1 MDATAQTRSDN
12 PMLGITII
20 VVSVFAMAFADAVV
34 KLVSSSLSIWQVFLV
49 RSLFGVPVLLLI
61 ARATRVGFSLKR
73 PGWAI
78 LRSVLLVSTWIA
90 YYASLPVLNL
100 SVAAIAVYTNPI
112 IIALLSAWLL
122 GDRVTPRQWIGVFL
136 GFLGVVTIL
145 RPGTSGFSWYTVL
158 PLLAALFYALA
169 MILTRSKCRDDQPLL
184 LGLNLHLTF
193 IVTGALGIFCLYILN
208 LDTQVSSSYPFLL
221 DGWASLSGKDLALL
235 ALLGVLAGGYF
246 VGVAKAYQIAPSP
259 IIATYDY
266 FYLISAAIW
275 GFVFFAERPD
285 IWVALGMVLIT
296 LAGLLV
302 AGRKPA

>member
-12 PMLGITII
+12 PMLGIAII

-259 IIATYDY
+259 IIATFDY

>member
-1 MDATAQTRSDN
+1 
-12 PMLGITII
+12 MLGIAII

-259 IIATYDY
+259 IIATFDY

>member
-1 MDATAQTRSDN
+1 
-12 PMLGITII
+12 MLGIAII

-193 IVTGALGIFCLYILN
+193 IVTGALGIFCLNILN

-259 IIATYDY
+259 IIATFDY

>member
-34 KLVSSSLSIWQVFLV
+34 KQVSSSLSIWQVFLV

-61 ARATRVGFSLKR
+61 VRVTRVGFSLKR

-78 LRSVLLVSTWIA
+78 LRSVLLASTWIA

-145 RPGTSGFSWYTVL
+145 RPGTSAFSWYTVL

-221 DGWASLSGKDLALL
+221 DGWASLSGKDLALFI
-235 ALLGVLAGGYF
+235 A
-246 VGVAKAYQIAPSP
+246 VAVIANLMQHHDWQLQSP
-259 IIATYDY
+259 QLSSDEAP
-266 FYLISAAIW
+266 AAHNHYRLSLSI
-275 GFVFFAERPD
+275 
-285 IWVALGMVLIT
+285 
-296 LAGLLV
+296 
-302 AGRKPA
+302 

>member
-145 RPGTSGFSWYTVL
+145 RPGTSEFSWYTVL

-259 IIATYDY
+259 IIATFDY

-302 AGRKPA
+302 ASRKPA